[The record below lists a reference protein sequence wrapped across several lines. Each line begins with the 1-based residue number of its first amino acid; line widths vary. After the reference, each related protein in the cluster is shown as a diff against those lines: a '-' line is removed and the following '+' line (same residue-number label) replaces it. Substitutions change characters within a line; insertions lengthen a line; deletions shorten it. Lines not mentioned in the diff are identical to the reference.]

1 MVPCLINKYFR
12 IHCLNLLE
20 EQQKVLNN
28 LTKYNSTS
36 AQNTTYFKELNN
48 TLDILNN
55 LFNKSNCLENVCI
68 QLQAKLP
75 SENGDDL
82 KKSTYKSGYEILK
95 TRANLG

>member
-1 MVPCLINKYFR
+1 MAPCLINEYFR

-20 EQQKVLNN
+20 EQQRVLNN
-28 LTKYNSTS
+28 LTNYNSTNG
-36 AQNTTYFKELNN
+36 QNTTYFKELNN

-68 QLQAKLP
+68 QLQNKLP
-75 SENGDDL
+75 TENGDDL
-82 KKSTYKSGYEILK
+82 KSSRYESGYAIMK